1 MNEKSQVI
9 RITLSEFLY
18 RVSVLKSLD
27 ILGLLFISFLFY
39 YFIPIIFINLT
50 FNYSNYLIFFSL
62 LAIFIQWYSNSTKV
76 FFVIPSF
83 HYFIILLVSSYYL

>member
-1 MNEKSQVI
+1 MNKKSQVI

-62 LAIFIQWYSNSTKV
+62 LAIFIQWYNNSTKV

>member
-1 MNEKSQVI
+1 MNQKSQVI
-9 RITLSEFLY
+9 RITVSEFLY
-18 RVSVLKSLD
+18 RVSILKSLD

-39 YFIPIIFINLT
+39 YFIPTIFIDLT
-50 FNYSNYLIFFSL
+50 FNYSNYLVFFSL
-62 LAIFIQWYSNSTKV
+62 FAIFIQWYNNSTKV